1 MRRNLPVSLAAVA
14 ATAALIPAAAQADGV
29 KRTAAGA
36 DPASIQ
42 AAVDAFRADIG
53 GANNGAGPAC
63 AIGRSD
69 SNTSRAPRSSSA
81 RGYFL

>member
-1 MRRNLPVSLAAVA
+1 MRRSLTLTMAAAVSA
-14 ATAALIPAAAQADGV
+14 AALIPAAAQADGV

-53 GANNGAGPAC
+53 GANNAGGPAAPSGRPRDQLGRGAG
-63 AIGRSD
+63 R
-69 SNTSRAPRSSSA
+69 
-81 RGYFL
+81 